1 MLSGWQQTNLK
12 MQKKS
17 NIYHW
22 NWDWTF
28 GELSKWI
35 FCFELNALPSH
46 RNPPLP
52 NCHDLTWL
60 DFNAIQMQ
68 MCNFATKY
76 LFLWNLNLKKNFY
89 YLIMIWFFRMVY
101 NILFRCWNVLPE
113 THFTKEPT
121 RQILGKQFLH
131 HYSYPWTI
139 SRHTKDSLF
148 NCILHK
154 KN

>member
-1 MLSGWQQTNLK
+1 
-12 MQKKS
+12 
-17 NIYHW
+17 
-22 NWDWTF
+22 
-28 GELSKWI
+28 
-35 FCFELNALPSH
+35 
-46 RNPPLP
+46 
-52 NCHDLTWL
+52 
-60 DFNAIQMQ
+60 
-68 MCNFATKY
+68 
-76 LFLWNLNLKKNFY
+76 
-89 YLIMIWFFRMVY
+89 MVY

-154 KN
+154 KKLNGQTISMSLLNTLVLYWTFSEKDERGGLIGKDWVTVWLGEEPGTLVIFQNGNLFQICPLSPSSPPSPFPPCCRWVPGEESGSDFFGLPTR